1 MNESDLCPLF
11 TVFIGLTRMPSDKET
26 ARKTDET
33 KFNETLKRMLDTP
46 PKPHDSGKKD
56 KSQDKEEK
64 PAK

>member
-1 MNESDLCPLF
+1 
-11 TVFIGLTRMPSDKET
+11 MPSDKET